1 MDAPFESLSKIVS
14 SRGEVGGG
22 VSQPGTVGAAA
33 AGVVLDPAERD
44 AAGAEL
50 SSEQAAA
57 RTNVATSKT
66 TDAALQSPS

>member
-1 MDAPFESLSKIVS
+1 
-14 SRGEVGGG
+14 
-22 VSQPGTVGAAA
+22 
-33 AGVVLDPAERD
+33 VLDAAERE